1 ASPLRANS
9 SQHPRTRVSRNA
21 GRHSMNAVPS
31 ALLRET
37 AELSETVTAPI
48 AGSRKIHVR
57 GSRDDIAVPMRE
69 IVLDDTP
76 STFGAEKN
84 APFVV
89 YDKSGPYTDPAF
101 RVDLAA
107 GLPALRARWIAER
120 RDSEPLADFPSP
132 FTRRHANARELA
144 DVRFPSLPKPR
155 RANAGAN
162 VSQMH
167 YARRG
172 IVTPEMEFVAIRENQ
187 RLDAIAASHLLKQH
201 PGQSFGAS
209 LPKTV
214 TPQFVRDEVA
224 RGRAIIPNN

>member
-1 ASPLRANS
+1 
-9 SQHPRTRVSRNA
+9 
-21 GRHSMNAVPS
+21 MNALPA
-31 ALLRET
+31 ALLREA
-37 AELSETVTAPI
+37 AELSETVTRPI
-48 AGSRKIHVR
+48 PGSTKIRVH

-69 IVLDDTP
+69 IALDDTP
-76 STFGAEKN
+76 SMFGAEKN

-89 YDKSGPYTDPAF
+89 YDTSGPYTDPAF
-101 RVDLAA
+101 RADLAA

-120 RDSEPLADFPSP
+120 GDTEQLADFTSP

-155 RANAGAN
+155 RAGTGAN

-187 RLDAIAASHLLKQH
+187 RLDAIAESHLLKQH
-201 PGQSFGAS
+201 PEQSFGA
-209 LPKTV
+209 
-214 TPQFVRDEVA
+214 
-224 RGRAIIPNN
+224 